1 MAGRALVL
9 GGGGITGIAWEVGL
23 LAGLAAEGIDLSA
36 ADLVVGTSAGS
47 LVGAHV
53 ASVASGESF
62 EGLYAA
68 QLANFGVETAAEMGQ
83 LLLARYGLTLLR
95 SRDPARFRARIGQLA
110 LGARTVPPEQRLA
123 VIAGRLPSADWPE
136 RALRITAVDADSGEF
151 LAFDRSSGVTLVE
164 AVTASCAVPGVYPPI
179 PIGPRRYVD
188 GGVRSATNA
197 DLADGHERIVILAPV
212 TSGYGPLIPVK
223 TFVEQLRPR
232 ARVVSISPDAG
243 AAAAIGPNVLNP
255 ARRAQSA
262 TAGRVQGRAAA
273 GAVRAVWG

>member
-53 ASVASGESF
+53 AWVASGESF

-83 LLLARYGLTLLR
+83 L
-95 SRDPARFRARIGQLA
+95 A

-123 VIAGRLPSADWPE
+123 VIADRLPSADWPE

-151 LAFDRSSGVTLVE
+151 LAFDRCSGVTLVE